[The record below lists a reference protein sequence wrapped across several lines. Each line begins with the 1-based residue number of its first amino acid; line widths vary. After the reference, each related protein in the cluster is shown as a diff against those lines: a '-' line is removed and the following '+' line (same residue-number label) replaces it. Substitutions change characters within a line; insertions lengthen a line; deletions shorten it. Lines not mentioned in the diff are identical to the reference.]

1 VNTFLWYTR
10 THVNRRSRRA
20 LHNGRMQLYYHHYNT
35 SYQRWHARGKLNG
48 IINELFGMPMAEGD
62 TEEIITITV
71 TGEM

>member
-1 VNTFLWYTR
+1 
-10 THVNRRSRRA
+10 
-20 LHNGRMQLYYHHYNT
+20 MQLYYHHYNT
-35 SYQRWHARGKLNG
+35 SYQRWHARGKLTG